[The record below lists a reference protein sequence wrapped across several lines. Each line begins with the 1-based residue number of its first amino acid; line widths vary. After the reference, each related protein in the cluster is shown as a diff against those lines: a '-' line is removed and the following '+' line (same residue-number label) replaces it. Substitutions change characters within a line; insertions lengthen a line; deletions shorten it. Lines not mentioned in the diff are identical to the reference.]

1 LLLTSLQILPHNEQ
15 PPLVKSYYYP
25 PVSGLADS
33 KSTYAGRS
41 KKGPS
46 LGGAEEEGEERNEKK
61 LYLNR

>member
-1 LLLTSLQILPHNEQ
+1 
-15 PPLVKSYYYP
+15 LVKSYYSP

-33 KSTYAGRS
+33 KSTYAGAGRT
-41 KKGPS
+41 KKSPS